1 MRIAHLILTH
11 AEPAQLARLISRL
24 KHPDADCYIHLDL
37 KTPIR
42 DFLFLAADKQVFF
55 VAKREKVKWGA
66 YSIVQATVNGFE
78 AILQS
83 GKEYDYI
90 NLLSGQDYPLMSAA
104 AIHEYLT
111 IHPGKAF
118 MHTLLVNTE
127 WQEAIPRLTQY
138 HLSAYNIGRKYT
150 IERIINSLLPKRKM
164 PDGLIPVGR
173 SQWFTITAKHA
184 AYIVTYLKNNHYVK
198 RFFKLTWGSDEIVFQ
213 TILYNSAF
221 REDIVNNNLRYIDW
235 SEGKPSPATFT
246 IKDADR
252 LMNCGKL
259 YARKFNA
266 KTDSEILDYLDAV
279 TVTTY
284 GQMLPPGRLSET
296 IAPFKF

>member
-24 KHPDADCYIHLDL
+24 KHPAADCYIHLDL
-37 KTPIR
+37 KTSIE

-55 VAKREKVKWGA
+55 VEKREKVKWGA

-127 WQEAIPRLTQY
+127 WQEAITRLTQY
-138 HLSAYNIGRKYT
+138 HLSEYSIARKYT

-164 PDGLIPVGR
+164 PEGLIPVGR
-173 SQWFTITAKHA
+173 SQWFTITTQHA
-184 AYIVTYLKNNHYVK
+184 AYIVTYLKNHHRVK

-213 TILYNSAF
+213 TILYNSTY
-221 REDIVNNNLRYIDW
+221 REDMINDNLRYIDW
-235 SEGKPSPATFT
+235 SDGNPSPATFT

-252 LMNCGKL
+252 LLNCGKL

-266 KTDSEILDYLDAV
+266 KTDSQVLDYLDAAA
-279 TVTTY
+279 
-284 GQMLPPGRLSET
+284 
-296 IAPFKF
+296 IATHA